1 MSKPFV
7 VVSNIKKHIKETEG
21 FNTSQE
27 TIDYLNEEVEKL
39 INKAIQRA
47 KNDGRKTV
55 MRRGFDVL
63 PS

>member
-7 VVSNIKKHIKETEG
+7 VVSNIKKHIKEKDN

-39 INKAIQRA
+39 IDKAIQRA

-55 MRRGFDVL
+55 MRRDFDVL